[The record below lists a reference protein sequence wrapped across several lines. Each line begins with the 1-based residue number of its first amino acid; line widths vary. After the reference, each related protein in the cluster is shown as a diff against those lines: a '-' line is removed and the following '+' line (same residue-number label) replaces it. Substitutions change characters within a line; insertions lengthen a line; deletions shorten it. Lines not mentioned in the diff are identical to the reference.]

1 MSEESAGAPSNGV
14 DARADI
20 QRDELFGWVPIMQIE
35 VDEVCG
41 RGEDEESHLLTG
53 GGFAVA
59 AYEVR
64 WGVGGEV
71 KQGGSPLLCG
81 VSEEPDP

>member
-1 MSEESAGAPSNGV
+1 VSEESARAPGNGV
-14 DARADI
+14 NARADI
-20 QRDELFGWVPIMQIE
+20 QWDEVFGWVPIMQVE

-53 GGFAVA
+53 GDFAVA
-59 AYEVR
+59 AYEVW